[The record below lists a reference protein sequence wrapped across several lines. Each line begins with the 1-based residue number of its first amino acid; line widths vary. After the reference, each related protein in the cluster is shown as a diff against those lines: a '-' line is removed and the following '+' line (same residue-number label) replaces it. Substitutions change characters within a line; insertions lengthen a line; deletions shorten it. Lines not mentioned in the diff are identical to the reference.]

1 MKGKINGREGK
12 YSQDSLGEAEFG
24 LERIMG
30 YAISAIGLVLIVL
43 TLMSSS

>member
-1 MKGKINGREGK
+1 MNVRIDNGEGK

-30 YAISAIGLVLIVL
+30 YAISVIGLGLILL